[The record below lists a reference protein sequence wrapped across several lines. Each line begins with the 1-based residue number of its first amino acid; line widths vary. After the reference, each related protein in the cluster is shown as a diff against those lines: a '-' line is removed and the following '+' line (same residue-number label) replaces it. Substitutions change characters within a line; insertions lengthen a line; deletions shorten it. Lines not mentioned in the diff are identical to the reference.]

1 MRYLEIIVEMSN
13 SDEKLHEILLQE
25 GLFDLA
31 VNNYKTNDILLKL
44 NVVEI
49 FSKWGNANWNAKFL
63 SEHSIIQTILKE
75 AFDPQEEFYIK
86 KYLAVL
92 IARLVGKN
100 VMKLTV

>member
-13 SDEKLHEILLQE
+13 SDEKLHEILLQG
-25 GLFDLA
+25 GLFELA

-63 SEHSIIQTILKE
+63 SEHTILQTILKE
-75 AFDPQEEFYIK
+75 AFDP
-86 KYLAVL
+86 
-92 IARLVGKN
+92 
-100 VMKLTV
+100 